1 MTPITMKEVAAF
13 LLGEASL
20 DGYWFGER
28 HPISP
33 FWWREH
39 LRAAQPATAPAQPAW
54 HDAPTVPGDWVI
66 VGKGFKSELQTGIS
80 QQEID
85 RVSSWP
91 GRWYGPIPP
100 DVGNKT

>member
-1 MTPITMKEVAAF
+1 MTTITIDRAVLLRALEALRPATAPNGAKRDAAF
-13 LLGEASL
+13 E
-20 DGYWFGER
+20 E
-28 HPISP
+28 
-33 FWWREH
+33 
-39 LRAAQPATAPAQPAW
+39 LRAALAAPAQPAW

-91 GRWYGPIPP
+91 GRWYGPIPEDKP
-100 DVGNKT
+100 